1 MSKIIWLDQKV
12 NNEENKKFVK
22 ELEELGY
29 KNMKLFK
36 KVNEAIEY
44 MKSIQFEET
53 KIIVNERLFSEF
65 INIFKINIKDI
76 FIAPKIII
84 YTSKKESFFE
94 CNKEEYEKN
103 ENKFYTFGGI
113 IIKKSE
119 IKDFFKKEKIIN
131 VNNTSQKNKKV
142 TNMKIA
148 SLNTQKE
155 TKETK
160 NNFNVQ
166 LTFEYIDSKDKL
178 LLPMFFKSLIDSIS
192 NENIEEY
199 TKSLYNIFYL

>member
-29 KNMKLFK
+29 KNLKLFQ

-76 FIAPKIII
+76 YIAPKIII
-84 YTSKKESFFE
+84 YTRKKESFFE
-94 CNKEEYEKN
+94 CNKEEYEKIG
-103 ENKFYTFGGI
+103 NKFYTFGGI
-113 IIKKSE
+113 IAKKNE
-119 IKDFFKKEKIIN
+119 IKDF
-131 VNNTSQKNKKV
+131 
-142 TNMKIA
+142 
-148 SLNTQKE
+148 L
-155 TKETK
+155 
-160 NNFNVQ
+160 
-166 LTFEYIDSKDKL
+166 
-178 LLPMFFKSLIDSIS
+178 
-192 NENIEEY
+192 
-199 TKSLYNIFYL
+199 